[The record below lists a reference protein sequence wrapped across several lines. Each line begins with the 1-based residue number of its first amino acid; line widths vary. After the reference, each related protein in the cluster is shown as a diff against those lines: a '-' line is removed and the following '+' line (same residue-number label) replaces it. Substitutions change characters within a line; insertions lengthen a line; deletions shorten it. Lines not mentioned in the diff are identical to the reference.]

1 MGVDS
6 RSQLTTAKKKEEEG
20 RTVRLAQLSYL
31 QSVCWKGCIS
41 PKDQAFNPHLD
52 DTEKMRDWWP
62 KVQDMTGRTTHL
74 RLPVIEQIQIWKQK
88 IKVFVNTRLE
98 GLSEQIFSLRPPLME
113 TYL

>member
-6 RSQLTTAKKKEEEG
+6 RSQLTTAKKKEER

-62 KVQDMTGRTTHL
+62 KVQEMTGHTIRL
-74 RLPVIEQIQIWKQK
+74 RLPFVIEQRQIWNQK
-88 IKVFVNTRLE
+88 TKVFVNTRLE